1 MSFAWFGQR
10 ILRKIENWFAFHVSK
25 LSQIFTFD
33 TDMENSKYILV
44 TGGAGYIGSHTVVEL
59 VNAGFEP
66 VILDDF
72 RNAKSFIIENIQT
85 ILGRKIELINAACQ
99 DENNLRSIFQKYK
112 FQGVIHFAAD
122 KAVGE
127 SVKNPLKY
135 YDNNLSGLISILK
148 MMDEFKTPSLVFSS
162 SCSVYGNPSLP
173 EGVQGVDESI
183 KELNPESPYANT
195 KLICEQIVQDWIA
208 SNPNS
213 KATLLRYFN
222 PIGAHKSGLIGELP
236 QGIPNNLLPYI
247 TQTAVG
253 IRKSLTVFGNDYS
266 TEDGTCIRDYIH
278 VSDLAV
284 AHVKAI
290 DWLGNQNVGTVEIF
304 NVGTGKGSS
313 VLEVIDIFEKTT
325 NQKLNWE
332 FGPRRE
338 GDVQEIFANPA
349 KIESSFGWKAQ
360 FDVEDA
366 ILDAWNWEIK
376 RPKDA

>member
-1 MSFAWFGQR
+1 
-10 ILRKIENWFAFHVSK
+10 
-25 LSQIFTFD
+25 
-33 TDMENSKYILV
+33 MENSKHILV

-59 VNAGFEP
+59 VNAGYEP

-85 ILGRKIELINAACQ
+85 ILGRDIELVNAACQ
-99 DENNLRSIFQKYK
+99 DEGNLRKTFQKYN

-148 MMDEFKTPSLVFSS
+148 MMEEFKTPSLVFSS
-162 SCSVYGNPSLP
+162 SCSVYGNPILA
-173 EGVQGVDESI
+173 EGVHGVDESI
-183 KELNPESPYANT
+183 IELDPESPYANT
-195 KLICEQIVQDWIA
+195 KLICEQIIQDWAA
-208 SNPNS
+208 SNPVCKS
-213 KATLLRYFN
+213 TLLRYFN
-222 PIGAHKSGLIGELP
+222 PIGAHNSGLIGELP

-253 IRKSLTVFGNDYS
+253 IRKSLTVFGNNYS
-266 TEDGTCIRDYIH
+266 TSDGTCIRDYIH
-278 VSDLAV
+278 VTDLAV

-290 DWLGNQNVGTVEIF
+290 DWLEKQISGIVEIF

-313 VLEVIDIFEKTT
+313 VLEVIDIFEKAT

-349 KIESSFGWKAQ
+349 KIEKILGWKSQ
-360 FDVEDA
+360 FTVADA
-366 ILDAWNWEIK
+366 ILDAWNWENK